1 LTDTFRDPAKRM
13 ASTSRRLTRKEL
25 RQPDWFQTVTEDAFE
40 FYQRQRFAVYLGLAV
55 VILLLLGVWGWG
67 VFKERQDSMA
77 AQEFGQAMTQYHAG
91 KYREAIAGLKKVQ
104 THRWSRYG
112 NLAHL
117 YEANSYLALN
127 DFTKATTATQ
137 RFIVGTDQNSLL
149 RQIGLLTLADI
160 EERQSQCKEAIKNY
174 TEAAKIKG
182 AFTDRAILGEARC
195 AVQLGDVKGGIAA
208 YRQLLKDQGESPLA
222 SFVRFQIS
230 ELESKI
236 AAQPVGK

>member
-1 LTDTFRDPAKRM
+1 M
-13 ASTSRRLTRKEL
+13 ATTSRRLSRKEL
-25 RQPDWFQTVTEDAFE
+25 RQPDWFQTVTENALE
-40 FYQRQRFAVYLGLAV
+40 FYYRQRVAVYLGLAV
-55 VILLLLGVWGWG
+55 VILLLLGIWGWA

-77 AQEFGQAMTQYHAG
+77 AQEFGQAMTQYHTG
-91 KYREAIAGLKKVQ
+91 KYREAVAGLEKVQ
-104 THRWSRYG
+104 TYRWSRYA

-127 DFTKATTATQ
+127 DFTKATNAAQ
-137 RFIVGTDQNSLL
+137 RFIGGTDQNSLM

-174 TEAAKIKG
+174 GEAGKIKA
-182 AFTDRAILGEARC
+182 AFTERAFLGEARC
-195 AVQLGDVKGGIAA
+195 AVQMGDVKGGIAA
-208 YRQLLKDQGESPLA
+208 YRQLLKDQPESPLA
-222 SFVRFQIS
+222 SYVRFQIS

>member
-1 LTDTFRDPAKRM
+1 
-13 ASTSRRLTRKEL
+13 
-25 RQPDWFQTVTEDAFE
+25 
-40 FYQRQRFAVYLGLAV
+40 
-55 VILLLLGVWGWG
+55 
-67 VFKERQDSMA
+67 MA

-91 KYREAIAGLKKVQ
+91 KYREAIAGLEKVQ

>member
-1 LTDTFRDPAKRM
+1 LTDTFRDPAKSM

-25 RQPDWFQTVTEDAFE
+25 RQPDWFQTVTENAFE

-55 VILLLLGVWGWG
+55 VILLLLGIWGWG

-91 KYREAIAGLKKVQ
+91 KYREAIAGLEKVQ

-137 RFIVGTDQNSLL
+137 RFIVGTDQNSLM

-174 TEAAKIKG
+174 TEAAKIKA

>member
-55 VILLLLGVWGWG
+55 VILLLLGIWGWG

-91 KYREAIAGLKKVQ
+91 KYREAIAGLEKVQ

-137 RFIVGTDQNSLL
+137 RFIVGTDQNSLM

>member
-1 LTDTFRDPAKRM
+1 M
-13 ASTSRRLTRKEL
+13 ATTSRRLSRKEL
-25 RQPDWFQTVTEDAFE
+25 RQPDWFQTVTEDALE
-40 FYQRQRFAVYLGLAV
+40 FYQRQRVAVYLGIAAAIL
-55 VILLLLGVWGWG
+55 ILLGIWGWA

-77 AQEFGQAMTQYHAG
+77 AQEFGQAMTQYHG
-91 KYREAIAGLKKVQ
+91 RKYREAIAGLEKVK
-104 THRWSRYG
+104 TYRWSRYA

-117 YEANSYLALN
+117 YQANSYLALN
-127 DFTKATTATQ
+127 DLPKATNAAE

-195 AVQLGDVKGGIAA
+195 AVQMGDIMGGIAA
-208 YRQLLKDQGESPLA
+208 YRQLLKDQAESPSA
-222 SFVRFQIS
+222 SYIRFQIN
-230 ELESKI
+230 ELESKL
-236 AAQPVGK
+236 AAEPAGK

>member
-1 LTDTFRDPAKRM
+1 M

-25 RQPDWFQTVTEDAFE
+25 RQPDWFQTVTENALE

-55 VILLLLGVWGWG
+55 VILLLLGIWGWG

-91 KYREAIAGLKKVQ
+91 KYREAIAGLEKVQ

>member
-1 LTDTFRDPAKRM
+1 M
-13 ASTSRRLTRKEL
+13 ASTSRRLSRKEL
-25 RQPDWFQTVTEDAFE
+25 RQPDWFQTVTENAFE
-40 FYQRQRFAVYLGLAV
+40 FYDKQRVVVYLGIAV
-55 VILLLLGVWGWG
+55 LTLLLLGIWGWG

-91 KYREAIAGLKKVQ
+91 KYREAVAGLEKVQ
-104 THRWSRYG
+104 TYRWSRYA

-127 DFTKATTATQ
+127 DFTKATNAAQ
-137 RFIVGTDQNSLL
+137 RFIVGTDQNSLM

-174 TEAAKIKG
+174 GEAGRIKA
-182 AFTDRAILGEARC
+182 AFSERAFLGEARC
-195 AVQLGDVKGGIAA
+195 AVQMGDVKGGIAA
-208 YRQLLKDQGESPLA
+208 YRQLLKDQPESPLA
-222 SFVRFQIS
+222 SYVRFQIS

>member
-1 LTDTFRDPAKRM
+1 M
-13 ASTSRRLTRKEL
+13 ATTSRRLSRKEL
-25 RQPDWFQTVTEDAFE
+25 RQPDWFQTVTENALE
-40 FYQRQRFAVYLGLAV
+40 FYYRQRVAVYLGIAV
-55 VILLLLGVWGWG
+55 VILLLLGIWGWA

-77 AQEFGQAMTQYHAG
+77 AQEFGQAMTQYHTG
-91 KYREAIAGLKKVQ
+91 KYREAVAGLEKVQ
-104 THRWSRYG
+104 TYRWSRYA

-127 DFTKATTATQ
+127 DFTKATNAAQ
-137 RFIVGTDQNSLL
+137 RFIVGTDQNSLM

-174 TEAAKIKG
+174 GEAGKIKA
-182 AFTDRAILGEARC
+182 AFTERAFLGEARC
-195 AVQLGDVKGGIAA
+195 AVQMGDVKGGIAA
-208 YRQLLKDQGESPLA
+208 YRQLLKDQPESPLA
-222 SFVRFQIS
+222 SYIRFQIS

>member
-1 LTDTFRDPAKRM
+1 M
-13 ASTSRRLTRKEL
+13 ATTSRRLSRKEL
-25 RQPDWFQTVTEDAFE
+25 RQPDWFQTVTENAFE
-40 FYQRQRFAVYLGLAV
+40 FYNRQRVAVYLGIAI
-55 VILLLLGVWGWG
+55 VILLLLGIWGWA

-77 AQEFGQAMTQYHAG
+77 AQEFGQAMTLYHAG
-91 KYREAIAGLKKVQ
+91 KYREAVAGLEKVQ
-104 THRWSRYG
+104 TYRWSRYA

-127 DFTKATTATQ
+127 DFTKATNAAQ
-137 RFIVGTDQNSLL
+137 RFIVGTDQNSLM

-174 TEAAKIKG
+174 REAGKIIKAPFTER
-182 AFTDRAILGEARC
+182 AFLGEARC
-195 AVQLGDVKGGIAA
+195 AVQMGDVKEGIAA
-208 YRQLLKDQGESPLA
+208 YRQLLKDQPESPLA
-222 SFVRFQIS
+222 SYVRFQIN

>member
-1 LTDTFRDPAKRM
+1 M

-25 RQPDWFQTVTEDAFE
+25 RQPDWFQTVTENAFE
-40 FYQRQRFAVYLGLAV
+40 FYQRQRVAVYLGIAV
-55 VILLLLGVWGWG
+55 VILLLLGIWGWG

-91 KYREAIAGLKKVQ
+91 RYREAIASVEKVQ
-104 THRWSRYG
+104 TYRWSRYA

-127 DFTKATTATQ
+127 DFTKATTAAQ
-137 RFIVGTDQNSLL
+137 RYLTGTDQNSLM

-160 EERQSQCKEAIKNY
+160 EERQSQCKDAIKNY

-208 YRQLLKDQGESPLA
+208 YRQLLKDQAESPLA

>member
-1 LTDTFRDPAKRM
+1 LTDTFRDPAKSM

-25 RQPDWFQTVTEDAFE
+25 RQPDWFQTVTENAFE

-55 VILLLLGVWGWG
+55 VILLLLGIWGWG

-91 KYREAIAGLKKVQ
+91 KYREAIAGLEKVQ

-137 RFIVGTDQNSLL
+137 RFIVGTDQNSLM

>member
-1 LTDTFRDPAKRM
+1 M

-25 RQPDWFQTVTEDAFE
+25 RQPDWFQTVTENAFE
-40 FYQRQRFAVYLGLAV
+40 SYQRHRVAVYLGIAL
-55 VILLLLGVWGWG
+55 VILLLLGIWGWG

-91 KYREAIAGLKKVQ
+91 KYREAIAGLEKVQ

-208 YRQLLKDQGESPLA
+208 YRQLLKDQGESPLG

-236 AAQPVGK
+236 AAQPAGK